1 MFSVTVRYGCAD
13 SWLCLQSILCVSSCE
28 LSGWIALT
36 EKRFPCPQNNPK
48 IVGVSIRSDE
58 HTRLLNIKLKEGEY
72 YDKNE

>member
-28 LSGWIALT
+28 RSGWIVWT
-36 EKRFPCPQNNPK
+36 EKRFSCLKNNPK

-58 HTRLLNIKLKEGEY
+58 YTRLLNIKLKEGEY

>member
-1 MFSVTVRYGCAD
+1 MFFLTVRYGCAD
-13 SWLCLQSILCVSSCE
+13 SWLCLQSILCVSSYE
-28 LSGWIALT
+28 RSGWIVWT
-36 EKRFPCPQNNPK
+36 KKRFPCPK

>member
-36 EKRFPCPQNNPK
+36 KKRFPCPK

>member
-1 MFSVTVRYGCAD
+1 M
-13 SWLCLQSILCVSSCE
+13 SSYE
-28 LSGWIALT
+28 RSGWIVWT
-36 EKRFPCPQNNPK
+36 KKRFPCPK

>member
-13 SWLCLQSILCVSSCE
+13 SWLCLQSILCVSSYE
-28 LSGWIALT
+28 RSGWIALT
-36 EKRFPCPQNNPK
+36 EKRFSCLKNNPK

>member
-1 MFSVTVRYGCAD
+1 MFSVAVRYGCAD
-13 SWLCLQSILCVSSCE
+13 SWLCLQSILCVSSYE
-28 LSGWIALT
+28 RSGWIVWT
-36 EKRFPCPQNNPK
+36 QNNPK